1 MSEIHNVRLDV
12 KGYEVVMGGD
22 GKPALVKAQVVAY
35 LGREPLR
42 SEMIIE
48 LSSPRAAQVTAFA
61 DALKDHIVDYI
72 KGRHDAEKV

>member
-12 KGYEVVMGGD
+12 KGYEVVMGAD
-22 GKPALVKAQVVAY
+22 GLPALVKARVVAY

-42 SEMIIE
+42 TELLIE
-48 LSSPRAAQVTAFA
+48 VSSPNTAQVKAFA
-61 DALKDHIVDYI
+61 DALKDHIVEYI

>member
-12 KGYEVVMGGD
+12 KGYEVVMGAD
-22 GKPALVKAQVVAY
+22 GLPALVKAHVVVY

-42 SEMIIE
+42 SELVVE
-48 LSSPRAAQVTAFA
+48 LTSPRTAQVKAFA
-61 DALKDHIVDYI
+61 DALKDHIVDYM